1 MFKGVPKL
9 RIIHFRKKIFLCTKL
24 FDFLEFW
31 FKLFKMFVKYLL
43 AKIIMKKILLI
54 LIACFLVSSS
64 PWLLSEKNIEDESKA
79 SGAYRRLMESAHPTP
94 QKHIKEFP
102 YKVPL
107 LKEHQNPL
115 FMNSMMTVDESG
127 TYRMQNES
135 SIAVNPIYPNYLIS
149 SAVDYR
155 DNSSTWIYISK
166 DGGKS
171 WENRNLGKPFP
182 DWRSTNDP
190 SVAFDMDGV
199 GYMVYGGFGKNNEE
213 IPMISGENG
222 VFLARSK
229 DFGETWLPHIPII
242 LHTGEQ
248 GLDSTFEDKYY
259 ISIDYSPESPY
270 YNHLY
275 VPWKRVTPRD
285 SATQIVISKSTD
297 KGDTWSIPV
306 NVSNRVPGSSEDT
319 TFGQSFP
326 LAASG
331 PDGTLFVV
339 WNHGIEHGVGFAR
352 SDDGGETFTEPRII
366 HHYNI
371 FGTTTYIE
379 GQGWRHA
386 VKGKVRAEAY
396 PVIVTDVTGG
406 ERNGY
411 IYVCWA
417 ADSVP
422 NVYFSRSTDK
432 GDTWSE
438 PVIVHSD
445 ITNDQFWSW
454 ISIDPLN
461 GDLAIMYLDS
471 RDDPENILVDCYVSY
486 SNDGGL
492 TWKDRRASDVNSDL
506 RDNPFSGNAF
516 AGDYSGCA
524 FYDGVIYPSWVDM
537 RNAKNSIYDSDVYTA
552 VMSTSSPQPARD
564 FAAEIF
570 PAERNKA
577 KLTWLT
583 PTERV
588 FGQPLSMDEFY
599 YTLFREGEFLTEI
612 GSSETSFIEN
622 DLTPHEE
629 YHYDIY
635 VVAGD
640 DSSNVAK
647 TVAYPGGSRQPAA
660 PTIVNAKGNEN
671 NDIYLTVYIP
681 ATRED
686 GITPFVN
693 LSQVGIY
700 IDGVLSES
708 RDVPLSAAGT
718 EIELILDDNERGY
731 YHIALS
737 VFDDA
742 DPNNE
747 SDISNDTTI
756 YTGTFEYS
764 YEDTF
769 ETASLRKYLNS
780 GQWGVTADFFHSE
793 PFSMT
798 ESPKG
803 EYIKQT
809 DYSLRI
815 FPVLLDKNRQTALS
829 FWHACIVDK
838 SDKAIVQYSLDLGE
852 SWINLA
858 EYDERDYTPWS
869 DGILNDQ
876 DWKKES
882 FIIEEAINDIDTL
895 LVRFLLKTNFIAEND
910 GWYVDDIV
918 IDQLSSVEE
927 YQSQEILL
935 YPNPASE
942 VINIECRAEELN
954 YIEVY
959 DIFGQKQTITEGN
972 ITISKSNIEINIG
985 YLDQGTY
992 FVKINSSA
1000 GGSELLKFN
1009 IIR

>member
-1 MFKGVPKL
+1 VL
-9 RIIHFRKKIFLCTKL
+9 V
-24 FDFLEFW
+24 EFI
-31 FKLFKMFVKYLL
+31 LDY
-43 AKIIMKKILLI
+43 IMKKLLPILVF
-54 LIACFLVSSS
+54 IAIT
-64 PWLLSEKNIEDESKA
+64 LSISTDSIADDRIKA

-107 LKEHQNPL
+107 LKEHANPL

-135 SIAVNPIYPNYLIS
+135 SIAVNPLDPNFLIS

-199 GYMVYGGFGKNNEE
+199 GYLVYGGFGKSNEE

-222 VFLARSK
+222 VFLAK
-229 DFGETWLPHIPII
+229 TTDMGDTWNAHKAII
-242 LHTGEQ
+242 IHTGEQ

-259 ISIDYSPESPY
+259 ISIDYSPDSPY

-297 KGDTWSIPV
+297 KGETWSIPV
-306 NVSNRVPGSSEDT
+306 NISDRLPGSSEDT

-331 PDGTLFVV
+331 PDGTLYVV

-352 SDDGGETFTEPRII
+352 SEDGGETFTDPRII

-371 FGTTTYIE
+371 FGTTTFIE
-379 GQGWRHA
+379 GQGWRHT

-411 IYVCWA
+411 VYVCWA
-417 ADSVP
+417 ADNIP
-422 NVYFSRSTDK
+422 NIYFSRSTDK
-432 GDTWSE
+432 GETWSE
-438 PVIVHSD
+438 PVIVHSVTD
-445 ITNDQFWSW
+445 NDQFWSW
-454 ISIDPLN
+454 ISIDPLS

-492 TWKDRRASDVNSDL
+492 TWIDRRASDVNSDL
-506 RDNPFSGNAF
+506 RDNPFTANAF

-537 RNAKNSIYDSDVYTA
+537 RNAKNSIYDSDVFTA
-552 VMSTSSPQPARD
+552 VIKTTAPKPAID
-564 FAAEIF
+564 FASEIF
-570 PAERNKA
+570 PAERSKA
-577 KLTWLT
+577 RLSWIT

-588 FGQPLSMDEFY
+588 FGQPMGLDEFHY
-599 YTLFREGEFLTEI
+599 ALFRNGEFLTELE
-612 GSSETSFIEN
+612 SSITSFTED

-647 TVAYPGGSRQPAA
+647 TVAYPGGSKLPAS
-660 PTIVNAKGNEN
+660 PVLVNVSGDEN
-671 NDIYLTVYIP
+671 NSMKIKAKIP
-681 ATRED
+681 AVRED
-686 GITPFVN
+686 GVTPFVN
-693 LSQVGIY
+693 LKEIGIY
-700 IDGVLSES
+700 IDEELFEKREFLPDMAGK
-708 RDVPLSAAGT
+708 DV
-718 EIELILDDNERGY
+718 EIELNDNERGY
-731 YHIALS
+731 YNIALS

-742 DPNNE
+742 EPQNE
-747 SDISNDTTI
+747 SKMSSDTTI
-756 YTGTFEYS
+756 YTGLISHS
-764 YEDTF
+764 YFDNF
-769 ETASLRKYLNS
+769 ETAKLRRYLNS
-780 GQWGVTADFFHSE
+780 GQWGTTSDFFYSE
-793 PFSMT
+793 PFCMT
-798 ESPKG
+798 ESPNGNYVKS
-803 EYIKQT
+803 T
-809 DYSLRI
+809 DYTLQL
-815 FPVLLDKNRQTALS
+815 FPISIDNEKPVSLS

-838 SDKAIVQYSLDLGE
+838 SDRAIVQYSLDNGNNWE
-852 SWINLA
+852 RLA
-858 EYDERDYTPWS
+858 EYDERDFSAWS
-869 DGILNDQ
+869 DGLLNAQ
-876 DWKKES
+876 DWKKET
-882 FIIEEAINDIDTL
+882 FTIESDNESDTL
-895 LVRFLLKTNFIAEND
+895 LISFLLKTNFMAEND
-910 GWYVDDIV
+910 GWYIDDISV
-918 IDQLSSVEE
+918 DQLSSVND
-927 YQSQEILL
+927 YMQNDLIL
-935 YPNPASE
+935 YPNPASNT
-942 VINIECRAEELN
+942 VFIDGFIGDIHSIE
-954 YIEVY
+954 IF
-959 DIFGQKQTITEGN
+959 DIFGQILTFSDNNFIFSE
-972 ITISKSNIEINIG
+972 SNIAIG
-985 YLDQGTY
+985 IEKLDQGTY
-992 FVKINSSA
+992 FVRISRKNGI
-1000 GGSELLKFN
+1000 GEVLKFN